1 LVGTV
6 QQIGAALQGKVDI
19 KEGDRVIPIYS
30 LSSIPLK
37 LTSIDN
43 IMGTT
48 ATPRPRI
55 PHAPPHS
62 RPVNDD

>member
-6 QQIGAALQGKVDI
+6 QQIGAALQGKLDI

-30 LSSIPLK
+30 LSSIPIK

-43 IMGTT
+43 VMGTD
-48 ATPRPRI
+48 A
-55 PHAPPHS
+55 S
-62 RPVNDD
+62 RECADTFRAVAHHHVA